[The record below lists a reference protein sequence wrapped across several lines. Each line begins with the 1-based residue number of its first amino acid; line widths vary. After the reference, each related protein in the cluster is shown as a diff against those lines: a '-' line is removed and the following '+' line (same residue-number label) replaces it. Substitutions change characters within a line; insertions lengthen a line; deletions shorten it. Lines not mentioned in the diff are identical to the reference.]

1 MRAKARLLGNDGW
14 VGGEEVEAE
23 HITLR
28 ILWQGG
34 EVRTAARRGGATED
48 AERGKG
54 QIRPHAEELAPVKA
68 LGKFMLETLR
78 KTCWRR
84 LTSKLGILSLN
95 TDTF

>member
-34 EVRTAARRGGATED
+34 EVRTAAMRDGATED
-48 AERGKG
+48 AERGKL
-54 QIRPHAEELAPVKA
+54 AKELSRGSDSGWDK
-68 LGKFMLETLR
+68 EHE
-78 KTCWRR
+78 
-84 LTSKLGILSLN
+84 
-95 TDTF
+95 